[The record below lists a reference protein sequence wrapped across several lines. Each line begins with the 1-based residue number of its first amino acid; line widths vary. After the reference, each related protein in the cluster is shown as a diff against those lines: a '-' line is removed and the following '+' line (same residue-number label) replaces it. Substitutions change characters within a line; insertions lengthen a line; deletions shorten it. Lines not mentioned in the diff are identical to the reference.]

1 MTTLLHKRTMES
13 QKIIARGPEELSR
26 SDRIIG
32 VNPRVERGPGKEK
45 WPKLCQMLLYS
56 QGWRAGHWTEQSGI
70 KKKLTRTV
78 MVEWW
83 IYSLFR
89 VELGEKK
96 KMVKSTVQ
104 CHQVCGQKIQAKTE
118 MTSWNEI

>member
-1 MTTLLHKRTMES
+1 MD

-70 KKKLTRTV
+70 KKNDKDSYGGMMDLQLIQSWTR
-78 MVEWW
+78 
-83 IYSLFR
+83 R
-89 VELGEKK
+89 EKED
-96 KMVKSTVQ
+96 
-104 CHQVCGQKIQAKTE
+104 GQEYCPMPSGLWTKN
-118 MTSWNEI
+118 TSQNWNDQLKWN